1 MLSIKSIK
9 LPSIHADFFLLC
21 SCQVSSHSE
30 YFIIIYVSLKS
41 QVGGKTPISDHRGT
55 SYYGLKGT
63 PTYCIV
69 FAVLCC
75 LIQALYTFLWPIQC
89 YEHWWYVGLHT
100 FKQEHLKEQDI
111 WPSLILCAFLLIFEF
126 KSLNWQQCHW
136 VDCEIYWE
144 YRTASQ
150 LSWPFSLRANNKFA
164 SALITVICFNCS
176 RN

>member
-1 MLSIKSIK
+1 MVWSLTGQLKHAMEVVQIMPK
-9 LPSIHADFFLLC
+9 LLKKIFF
-21 SCQVSSHSE
+21 E
-30 YFIIIYVSLKS
+30 GKNLKS
-41 QVGGKTPISDHRGT
+41 NRT

-111 WPSLILCAFLLIFEF
+111 WPSLILCAFLLTFEF

-136 VDCEIYWE
+136 VDCKIYWE

-164 SALITVICFNCS
+164 STLITVICFNCS